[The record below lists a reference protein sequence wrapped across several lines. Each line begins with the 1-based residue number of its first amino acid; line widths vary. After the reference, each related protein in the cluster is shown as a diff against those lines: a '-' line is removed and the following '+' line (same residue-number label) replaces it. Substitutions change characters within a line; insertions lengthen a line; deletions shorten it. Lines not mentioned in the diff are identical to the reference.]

1 MNESKECHICS
12 YFYFLNKSF
21 KLQTYVCNS
30 CHYLL
35 MMSVNP
41 DNVAILNMNGVNYRC
56 ILSGIRKSEAVNLLQ
71 NANLSEK
78 KINLNKNVNYE
89 NINQNVKI

>member
-35 MMSVNP
+35 MMLVNL

>member
-12 YFYFLNKSF
+12 YFNFLNKSF

-35 MMSVNP
+35 MMSVNL